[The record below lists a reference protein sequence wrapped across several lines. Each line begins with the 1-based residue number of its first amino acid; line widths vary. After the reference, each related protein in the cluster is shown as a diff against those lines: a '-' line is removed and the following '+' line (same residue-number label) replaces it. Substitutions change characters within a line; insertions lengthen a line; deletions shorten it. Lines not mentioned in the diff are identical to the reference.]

1 MSKTVLITG
10 ASSGFG
16 RDAAQTLANAGHRV
30 FASMRA
36 IADRNRPHA
45 EALRAKGIHVVE
57 LDVTD
62 DASVE
67 RGVAEVFAQAERL
80 DVLVNNA
87 GIGAAGA
94 SQAVPTRQENAL
106 LDVDVFCVQRGVRAL
121 FAGLLCQGRG
131 PVGDIWP

>member
-16 RDAAQTLANAGHRV
+16 RDAAQTLAHAGHRV
-30 FASMRA
+30 FASMRD
-36 IADRNRPHA
+36 IADRNGPHA

-67 RGVAEVFAQAERL
+67 RGVAEVFANAERL
-80 DVLVNNA
+80 DALVNNA
-87 GIGAAGA
+87 GIGSAGG
-94 SQAVPTRQENAL
+94 SQAFSPGPMSAL
-106 LDVDVFCVQRGVRAL
+106 FDVDVFGLHRVLR
-121 FAGLLCQGRG
+121 AGLSALLRPGQGPR
-131 PVGDIWP
+131 

>member
-16 RDAAQTLANAGHRV
+16 RDAAETLAHAGHRV
-30 FASMRA
+30 FASMRD
-36 IADRNRPHA
+36 IADRNGPHA
-45 EALRAKGIHVVE
+45 KALRAKGIHVVE

-62 DASVE
+62 DASVA

-87 GIGAAGA
+87 GIGSAAG
-94 SQAVPTRQENAL
+94 SQAFGTEPGGRLVRVEW
-106 LDVDVFCVQRGVRAL
+106 FRGHPNVLRAL
-121 FAGLLCQGRG
+121 MAVSR
-131 PVGDIWP
+131 

>member
-16 RDAAQTLANAGHRV
+16 RVAAETLAHAGHRV
-30 FASMRA
+30 FASMRD
-36 IADRNRPHA
+36 IADRNGPQA

-67 RGVAEVFAQAERL
+67 RGVAEVFARAERL

-87 GIGAAGA
+87 GIGSAGRSPTVATGHGGAALG
-94 SQAVPTRQENAL
+94 P
-106 LDVDVFCVQRGVRAL
+106 DVF
-121 FAGLLCQGRG
+121 
-131 PVGDIWP
+131 